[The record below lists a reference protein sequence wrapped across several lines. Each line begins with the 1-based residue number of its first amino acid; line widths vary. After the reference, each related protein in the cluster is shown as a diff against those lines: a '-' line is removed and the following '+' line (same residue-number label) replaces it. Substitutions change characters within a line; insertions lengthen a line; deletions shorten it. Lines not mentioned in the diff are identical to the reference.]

1 MGGMERKEPRGL
13 LRGKAALI
21 TGGEGSIGMATA
33 RAFVAEGARV
43 CLAGLAGDELKAG
56 AAALGEA
63 AIWTVADVTSSAQV
77 KAAVVAAADAF
88 GRLDVV
94 VSNAGISGVIAP
106 VADYPEDVFDQVL
119 AVHVRGSF
127 LVCKHCLPY
136 LGPGASIVI
145 TSSVVGLT
153 SEAGICAYAT
163 AKHALVGLM
172 RTLAKEVASRGIRVN
187 TIHPGPV
194 DNEFQHRIE
203 IAATGAGRDR
213 ATAIFNEAIPLAR
226 HAAPDEVA
234 RAMVFLASD
243 ESSFVTGATLAVD
256 GGMSV

>member
-1 MGGMERKEPRGL
+1 MAPSRRL
-13 LRGKAALI
+13 QDKAALI

-33 RAFVAEGARV
+33 RALVAEGARV
-43 CLAGLAGDELKAG
+43 CLVGLVAEDLRAG
-56 AAALGEA
+56 AASLGEA
-63 AIWTVADVTSSAQV
+63 ATWAVADVTDSTAV
-77 KAAVVAAADAF
+77 KAAVAGAIEAF

-106 VADYPEDVFDQVL
+106 VADYPEEVFDQVL

-127 LVCKHCLPY
+127 LVCKHSLPY

-153 SEAGICAYAT
+153 SDTGICAYAT
-163 AKHALVGLM
+163 AKHAQVGLM
-172 RTLAKEVASRGIRVN
+172 RTLAKEAAPRGIRVN

-194 DNEFQHRIE
+194 DNEFQHQIE
-203 IAATGAGRDR
+203 IAATGADRDR
-213 ATAIFNEAIPLAR
+213 ATSIFDNLIPLAR

-234 RAMVFLASD
+234 RAMLFLASE
-243 ESSFVTGATLAVD
+243 ESSFITGATLAVD
-256 GGMSV
+256 GGMSI

>member
-1 MGGMERKEPRGL
+1 MVPREPSGL
-13 LRGKAALI
+13 LRGKAAII

-43 CLAGLAGDELKAG
+43 CLIGLIADELQAGAQALG
-56 AAALGEA
+56 AAATWA
-63 AIWTVADVTSSAQV
+63 HADVADSAQV
-77 KAAVVAAADAF
+77 KAAVAAAAETF

-106 VADYPEDVFDQVL
+106 VADYPEDVFDRVL

-127 LVCKHCLPY
+127 LVCKHSLPY
-136 LGPGASIVI
+136 LDSGASVVI

-153 SEAGICAYAT
+153 SAAGICAYAT

-172 RTLAKEVASRGIRVN
+172 RTLAKEMAPRGIRVN

-203 IAATGAGRDR
+203 VAATGADAER
-213 ATAIFNEAIPLAR
+213 AASIFSQLIPLAR

-234 RAMVFLASD
+234 RAMLFLASD
-243 ESSFVTGATLAVD
+243 ESSFVTGATVTVD
-256 GGMSV
+256 GGMSI

>member
-1 MGGMERKEPRGL
+1 MGSMEPRQL
-13 LRGKAALI
+13 MRGKAALI

-43 CLAGLAGDELKAG
+43 CLAGLVGDELKAG

-63 AIWTVADVTSSAQV
+63 AIWTVADVTSSGQV
-77 KAAVVAAADAF
+77 KAAVAAAADAF
-88 GRLDVV
+88 GGLDVV

-106 VADYPEDVFDQVL
+106 VADYPEDVFDEVL

-127 LVCKHCLPY
+127 LVCKHSLPR
-136 LGPGASIVI
+136 LASGASIVI

-172 RTLAKEVASRGIRVN
+172 RTLAKEMAPRGIRVN

-194 DNEFQHRIE
+194 GNEFQHRIE
-203 IAATGAGRDR
+203 VAATGAERDR
-213 ATAIFNEAIPLAR
+213 AEAIFNSSIPLAR
-226 HAAPDEVA
+226 HASPEEIA

-243 ESSFVTGATLAVD
+243 ESSFMTGATVAVD
-256 GGMSV
+256 GGMSI

>member
-1 MGGMERKEPRGL
+1 MDRL
-13 LRGKAALI
+13 SGKTAFI

-43 CLAGLAGDELKAG
+43 CLAGVSAQDLEQG
-56 AAALGEA
+56 AAELGEA
-63 AIWTVADVTSSAQV
+63 ATWVVADVADSAQV
-77 KAAVVAAADAF
+77 KAAVAHAAATL
-88 GRLDVV
+88 GKLDIII
-94 VSNAGISGVIAP
+94 SNAGIFGVVAP

-127 LVCKHCLPY
+127 LVCKYSLPY
-136 LGPGASIVI
+136 LEAGASIVI

-153 SEAGICAYAT
+153 SDAGICAYAT

-172 RTLAKEVASRGIRVN
+172 RTLAKETAPRGIRVN

-203 IAATGAGRDR
+203 VAATGADRDR
-213 ATAIFNEAIPLAR
+213 AASIFDEFIPLGR
-226 HAAPDEVA
+226 HASPDEVG
-234 RAMVFLASD
+234 RGMLFLASD
-243 ESSFVTGATLAVD
+243 ESSFITGATLAVD
-256 GGMSV
+256 GGMSI